1 MLNRFEQFSYVISGI
16 NRYIQK
22 IEKDE
27 MEKYGLKGTYTQYL
41 VALSRNPEGLTA
53 TKLCE
58 ACDKDKA
65 AVSRMV
71 AEMEKIGLIY
81 RENDRLNLYR
91 AKLKLTEEGK
101 KAAYYVSERAKAA
114 VLAVDPEMTEDE
126 RRVIYECL
134 DRINVK
140 LQAIAKDGIPDRE
153 MLN

>member
-22 IEKDE
+22 LQRDE
-27 MEKYGLKGTYTQYL
+27 MEKYGYKGSYTQYL
-41 VALSRNPEGLTA
+41 VVLSSHPEGLTA

-71 AEMEKIGLIY
+71 AEMEKKQLIY

-101 KAAYYVSERAKAA
+101 KAASFVSERARAA
-114 VLAVDPEMTEDE
+114 VHEVDPEMTEEE
-126 RRVIYECL
+126 REVIYACL
-134 DRINVK
+134 DRINTK
-140 LQAIAKDGIPDRE
+140 LQSLVRDGIPDKTKR
-153 MLN
+153 